1 MGNKV
6 LEQSGLCA
14 VEHEKT
20 TEAVIEQ
27 VQAARVWPGH
37 DKHFAGP
44 GTRSEL
50 VTAARKFLENAP
62 DWGAHQDNPADIL
75 AIAIKG
81 DWWSV
86 EKNILGETTTWGLP
100 VYVALVDKDTPPG
113 SVRVIE
119 VSLCTSGGKKSPPF
133 VGVRVGE
140 SWMMRR
146 ADVPA
151 GGESGNGRGL
161 LGRMS
166 WLALVLANVVAGLLA
181 AEPLLQPKAAALR
194 RLYAVL
200 TPQRGLIG
208 LIVVVV
214 ALLIFV
220 RNVLCLA
227 PFADVLP
234 IVAALAAGLVLGK
247 EMIMRALAGTK
258 VGTVV
263 AKQEGWFAALER
275 VQVSLGIVC
284 LTLGMLHLLVGGW
297 WLV

>member
-1 MGNKV
+1 MVSRTEPVIGGAIV
-6 LEQSGLCA
+6 VALTLLVA
-14 VEHEKT
+14 VAGST
-20 TEAVIEQ
+20 
-27 VQAARVWPGH
+27 AARAWPGH

-50 VTAARKFLENAP
+50 VTAARMYLEHAP
-62 DWGAHQDNPADIL
+62 DWGANQDNPADIL
-75 AIAIKG
+75 AIAING

-119 VSLCTSGGKKSPPF
+119 VLLCTSGGKKAPPF

-146 ADVPA
+146 ENLPA
-151 GGESGNGRGL
+151 GGKDGNGRGL
-161 LGRMS
+161 FGTIS

-181 AEPLLQPKAAALR
+181 AEPLLLPKAAALR
-194 RLYAVL
+194 RVYAVL
-200 TPQRGLIG
+200 IPERGLIG
-208 LIVVVV
+208 FIVVVV
-214 ALLIFV
+214 ALLVFV
-220 RNVLCLA
+220 RNLLRLA
-227 PFADVLP
+227 PLADLLP

-258 VGTVV
+258 AG
-263 AKQEGWFAALER
+263 AMLSEQAQWLAALAAR
-275 VQVSLGIVC
+275 QVPLGIVC
-284 LTLGMLHLLVGGW
+284 LVLGVLHVLVGGW